1 MQISNDSELQ
11 NIVNSANNGQY
22 KSKIKKQMVKEY
34 EIVDGYPILD
44 EYEHSGM
51 DRAEDN
57 KGSQLNRIQPYKI
70 DFRVPLKGIAG
81 NLLSPTQL
89 NVCNMFSTLY
99 FMQLVVIMK
108 SDSIRVP
115 DKKVARSAGG
125 VQVIESQPIMLKFI
139 R

>member
-1 MQISNDSELQ
+1 
-11 NIVNSANNGQY
+11 
-22 KSKIKKQMVKEY
+22 MVKEY

-44 EYEHSGM
+44 EYEHTGM
-51 DRAEDN
+51 DRSEDN

-70 DFRVPLKGIAG
+70 DFRVPLKGIASSM
-81 NLLSPTQL
+81 LSPTQL

>member
-1 MQISNDSELQ
+1 
-11 NIVNSANNGQY
+11 
-22 KSKIKKQMVKEY
+22 MVKEY

-44 EYEHSGM
+44 EYEHTGM

-57 KGSQLNRIQPYKI
+57 KGSQLNRIHPYKI
-70 DFRVPLKGIAG
+70 DFRIPLKGLAG
-81 NLLSPTQL
+81 NMLSPTQL

-115 DKKVARSAGG
+115 DKKQARSAGG
-125 VQVIESQPIMLKFI
+125 VQVVESRHCFSYFI
-139 R
+139 CDLHNITSVQFFHSSEIYAF